1 MHTRTAGKLQITI
14 KITNPGH
21 MKPSAILKIFLSAGL
36 MIIFLSAGFSQ
47 VNAGLF
53 SYDSKADYKISKDSA
68 FYKNNI
74 LVRCISFASC
84 NSVHG
89 RIKAYLVMPSSQP
102 PYAGIIYFH
111 WLGHPNGNRNEFLD
125 EAVEMADHSVLSIL
139 IQGYF
144 PWTEAPVSGEK
155 DRQQV
160 IDQTIDLRRAID
172 VLLMQPGIDGKRIAF
187 IGHDYGAM
195 FGSIMAGIDKRVKAC
210 VLVTGM
216 GNFGDWSLKYWK
228 KPGANGAES
237 YRKALKPVDPIGYIS
252 NAQPVSLFFQFAG
265 KDIYISKET
274 AMEFYNAASAPKLV
288 KWYDTEHEMMIPQV
302 RKDRVEWVKKQL
314 GIR

>member
-1 MHTRTAGKLQITI
+1 
-14 KITNPGH
+14 
-21 MKPSAILKIFLSAGL
+21 MKHNIILKVFWITSLVLLVPGMLHAQ
-36 MIIFLSAGFSQ
+36 A
-47 VNAGLF
+47 NAGQF
-53 SYDSKADYKISKDSA
+53 SYDAKADYKISKDSA

-74 LVRCISFASC
+74 LVRGISFISC
-84 NSVHG
+84 NPAHD

-102 PYAGIIYFH
+102 PYAGIVYFH
-111 WLGHPNGNRNEFLD
+111 WLGRPNGNRNEFLD

-144 PWTEAPVSGEK
+144 PWTESPVSGEK
-155 DRQQV
+155 DRRQV

-172 VLLMQPGIDGKRIAF
+172 ILLMQPGIDNERIAF

-210 VLVTGM
+210 ALVAGM

-228 KPGANGAES
+228 KPSEGGDEK
-237 YRKALKPVDPIGYIS
+237 YRKSLAPVDPIGYIS
-252 NAQPVSLFFQFAG
+252 NAKPTALFFQFANN
-265 KDIYISKET
+265 DIYITKET
-274 AMEFYNAASAPKLV
+274 AIQFYNAASEPKLV
-288 KWYDTEHEMMIPQV
+288 KWYDTEHEMMIPEV

>member
-1 MHTRTAGKLQITI
+1 MKIIQGGFIWMALLLLPVPAIVTA
-14 KITNPGH
+14 
-21 MKPSAILKIFLSAGL
+21 
-36 MIIFLSAGFSQ
+36 Q

-53 SYDSKADYKISKDSA
+53 SYNAKADYLISQDSA
-68 FYKNNI
+68 FYRNNI
-74 LVRCISFASC
+74 LVREISFISC
-84 NSVHG
+84 NPAHG

-102 PYAGIIYFH
+102 PYAGIVYFH
-111 WLGHPNGNRNEFLD
+111 WLGRPNGNRNEFLE
-125 EAVEMADHSVLSIL
+125 EAVEMADHSALSFL

-144 PWTEAPVSGEK
+144 PWTEPPVSGEK

-172 VLLMQPGIDGKRIAF
+172 ILLLQPGVDSRRIVF

-195 FGSIMAGIDKRVKAC
+195 FGSIMAGIEKRVKAC

-228 KPGANGAES
+228 KPAESGAEK
-237 YRKALKPVDPIGYIS
+237 YRKSLAPVDPIGYI
-252 NAQPVSLFFQFAG
+252 ARATPAALFFQFAN
-265 KDIYISKET
+265 KDIYITKET
-274 AMEFYNAASAPKLV
+274 ALQFYNAAGEPKLI
-288 KWYDTEHEMMIPQV
+288 KWYETEHEMMIPEV

-314 GIR
+314 AIH

>member
-1 MHTRTAGKLQITI
+1 
-14 KITNPGH
+14 
-21 MKPSAILKIFLSAGL
+21 MKRILVAFIGIAGL
-36 MIIFLSAGFSQ
+36 ALLFPGMIHGQA
-47 VNAGLF
+47 NAGLF
-53 SYDSKADYKISKDSA
+53 SYDAKTDYRITEDSA

-74 LVRCISFASC
+74 LVRCISFVSC
-84 NSVHG
+84 NPVHG

-111 WLGHPNGNRNEFLD
+111 WLGRPNGNRNEFLD
-125 EAVEMADHSVLSIL
+125 EAVEMADHSAFSIL

-160 IDQTIDLRRAID
+160 IDQTIDLRRTID
-172 VLLMQPGIDGKRIAF
+172 VLLMQPGIDNKRIVF
-187 IGHDYGAM
+187 VGHDYGAM
-195 FGSIMAGIDKRVKAC
+195 FGSIMAGIDKRVIAC

-228 KPGANGAES
+228 KPSEGGAEK
-237 YRKALKPVDPIGYIS
+237 YRKSLTPVDPIGYIS
-252 NAQPVSLFFQFAG
+252 NAQPSALFFQFAN

-274 AMEFYNAASAPKLV
+274 ALQFYNAASEPKLV
-288 KWYDTEHEMMIPQV
+288 KWYDTEHEMLIPQV

-314 GIR
+314 KIR

>member
-1 MHTRTAGKLQITI
+1 
-14 KITNPGH
+14 
-21 MKPSAILKIFLSAGL
+21 MKQFIIIWFFWISGL
-36 MIIFLSAGFSQ
+36 MLLVPGMVHAQ
-47 VNAGLF
+47 TNAGLF
-53 SYDSKADYKISKDSA
+53 SYNAKLDYKISEDTA

-74 LVRCISFASC
+74 LIRGISYISC
-84 NSVHG
+84 NPVHG

-102 PYAGIIYFH
+102 PYAGITYFH
-111 WLGHPNGNRNEFLD
+111 WLGRPNGNRNEFLD
-125 EAVEMADHSVLSIL
+125 EAIEMADHSVLSIL

-144 PWTEAPVSGEK
+144 PWTEQPVSGEK
-155 DRQQV
+155 DKQQV

-172 VLLMQPGIDGKRIAF
+172 ILLMQPGIEKSRIAF
-187 IGHDYGAM
+187 VGHDYGAM

-228 KPGANGAES
+228 KPSEGGAEK
-237 YRKALKPVDPIGYIS
+237 YRKLLTPVDPISYIS
-252 NAQPVSLFFQFAG
+252 DARPTSLFFQFAN
-265 KDIYISKET
+265 KDIYITKET
-274 AMEFYNAASAPKLV
+274 ALQFFNAASDPKLV
-288 KWYDTEHEMMIPQV
+288 KWYNTEHEMMIPEV

>member
-1 MHTRTAGKLQITI
+1 MHLI
-14 KITNPGH
+14 N
-21 MKPSAILKIFLSAGL
+21 AIMAGL
-36 MIIFLSAGFSQ
+36 LLLVSGTVNAQ

-53 SYDSKADYKISKDSA
+53 SYDAKTDHKISEDSV

-74 LVRCISFASC
+74 LVRGISFISC
-84 NSVHG
+84 NPVHG
-89 RIKAYLVMPSSQP
+89 RVKAYLVMPSSQP

-144 PWTEAPVSGEK
+144 PWTEPPVSGEK

-172 VLLMQPGIDGKRIAF
+172 ILLMQPGIENGRIAF
-187 IGHDYGAM
+187 VGHDYGAM
-195 FGSIMAGIDKRVKAC
+195 FGSIMAGIDKRVKAS
-210 VLVTGM
+210 VLITGM

-228 KPGANGAES
+228 KPSEGGAEK
-237 YRKALKPVDPIGYIS
+237 YRKLLTPVDPIGYIS
-252 NAQPVSLFFQFAG
+252 NAKPAALFFQFAN
-265 KDIYISKET
+265 KDIYITKET
-274 AMEFYNAASAPKLV
+274 ALQFYNAASEPKLV
-288 KWYDTEHEMMIPQV
+288 KWYETEHEMMLPQV

>member
-1 MHTRTAGKLQITI
+1 VK
-14 KITNPGH
+14 N
-21 MKPSAILKIFLSAGL
+21 ILGTFILIAGL
-36 MIIFLSAGFSQ
+36 MLLVPGKVHAQ

-53 SYDSKADYKISKDSA
+53 SYDEKADYKITKDSA

-74 LVRCISFASC
+74 LVRGISYISC
-84 NSVHG
+84 NPVHG
-89 RIKAYLVMPSSQP
+89 RIKAYLVMPSTQP

-111 WLGHPNGNRNEFLD
+111 WLGHPNGNRNEFLG

-144 PWTEAPVSGEK
+144 PWTESPVSGEK
-155 DRQQV
+155 DRKQV

-172 VLLMQPGIDGKRIAF
+172 VLLMQPGIDNERIAF

-195 FGSIMAGIDKRVKAC
+195 FGSIMAGIDKRVIAC

-228 KPGANGAES
+228 KPSENGAEK
-237 YRKALKPVDPIGYIS
+237 YRKSLTPVDPIGYIS
-252 NAQPVSLFFQFAG
+252 NAKPTALFFQFAN
-265 KDIYISKET
+265 KDVYITKET
-274 AMEFYNAASAPKLV
+274 ALQFYNAASEPSL
-288 KWYDTEHEMMIPQV
+288 
-302 RKDRVEWVKKQL
+302 
-314 GIR
+314 

>member
-1 MHTRTAGKLQITI
+1 MKHSIRV
-14 KITNPGH
+14 KI
-21 MKPSAILKIFLSAGL
+21 IWLSGL
-36 MIIFLSAGFSQ
+36 MLFAAGMAGAQ
-47 VNAGLF
+47 VNSGMF

-74 LVRCISFASC
+74 LVRCISFTSC
-84 NSVHG
+84 NPAHG

-102 PYAGIIYFH
+102 PYAGIVYFH
-111 WLGHPNGNRNEFLD
+111 WLGRPNGNRDEFLD
-125 EAVEMADHSVLSIL
+125 EAVEMGDHSALSIL

-144 PWTEAPVSGEK
+144 PWTEPPVSGEK

-160 IDQTIDLRRAID
+160 IDQTIDLRRTID
-172 VLLMQPGIDGKRIAF
+172 VLLMQPGIDSKRIVF
-187 IGHDYGAM
+187 VGHDYGAM
-195 FGSIMAGIDKRVKAC
+195 FGSIMAGVDKRVKAC

-228 KPGANGAES
+228 KPSEGGAEK
-237 YRKALKPVDPIGYIS
+237 YRKSLTPVDPIGYIS
-252 NAQPVSLFFQFAG
+252 NAAPSALFFQFAN
-265 KDIYISKET
+265 KDIYITKET
-274 AMEFYNAASAPKLV
+274 ALQFYNAASEPKLV
-288 KWYDTEHEMMIPQV
+288 KWYETEHEMMLPQV

>member
-1 MHTRTAGKLQITI
+1 
-14 KITNPGH
+14 
-21 MKPSAILKIFLSAGL
+21 MKSNISLKVFWMAGL
-36 MIIFLSAGFSQ
+36 ILLSGIVNAQ

-53 SYDSKADYKISKDSA
+53 SYDAKADYRISEDSA

-74 LVRCISFASC
+74 LIRSISFVSC
-84 NSVHG
+84 NPAHG

-102 PYAGIIYFH
+102 PHAGILYFH
-111 WLGHPNGNRNEFLD
+111 WLGRPNGNRNEFLD

-144 PWTEAPVSGEK
+144 PWTEPPVSGEK

-160 IDQTIDLRRAID
+160 IDQTIDLRRAMDI
-172 VLLMQPGIDGKRIAF
+172 LLMQPGIDNGRIAF
-187 IGHDYGAM
+187 VGHDYGAM
-195 FGSIMAGIDKRVKAC
+195 FGSIMAGIDKRVKAY

-228 KPGANGAES
+228 KPSEEGAGT
-237 YRKALKPVDPIGYIS
+237 YRKFLSPLDPIGYIS
-252 NAQPVSLFFQFAG
+252 EAHPATLFFQFAD

-274 AMEFYNAASAPKLV
+274 ALEFYNAASELKSA
-288 KWYDTEHEMMIPQV
+288 KWYNTEHEMMIPEV

-314 GIR
+314 VIGER

>member
-1 MHTRTAGKLQITI
+1 MKH
-14 KITNPGH
+14 KIL
-21 MKPSAILKIFLSAGL
+21 LKVLWIAGL
-36 MIIFLSAGFSQ
+36 MLLAPWIAYNQ
-47 VNAGLF
+47 VNTGLF
-53 SYDSKADYKISKDSA
+53 SYDAKADYKISEDTA

-74 LVRCISFASC
+74 LVRGISYASC
-84 NSVHG
+84 NPVHG
-89 RIKAYLVMPSSQP
+89 RVKAYLVMPSSQF
-102 PYAGIIYFH
+102 PYAGIVYFH
-111 WLGHPNGNRNEFLD
+111 WLGRPNGNRNEFLD

-144 PWTEAPVSGEK
+144 PWTEPPVSGEK

-172 VLLMQPGIDGKRIAF
+172 ILLMQPGIDNSRIAF

-228 KPGANGAES
+228 KPTEGGAEK
-237 YRKALKPVDPIGYIS
+237 YRKSLAPVDPIGFIS
-252 NAQPVSLFFQFAG
+252 NARPASLFFQFAN

-274 AMEFYNAASAPKLV
+274 ALQFFNAASEPKLV
-288 KWYDTEHEMMIPQV
+288 KWYDTAHEMIIPEV

-314 GIR
+314 ALH

>member
-1 MHTRTAGKLQITI
+1 
-14 KITNPGH
+14 
-21 MKPSAILKIFLSAGL
+21 MKNILIAFILSAGQ
-36 MIIFLSAGFSQ
+36 MFLVSGRVHAQ
-47 VNAGLF
+47 VNAGMF
-53 SYDSKADYKISKDSA
+53 SYDAKADYKITEDSA

-74 LVRCISFASC
+74 LIRSISFISC
-84 NSVHG
+84 NPVHG
-89 RIKAYLVMPSSQP
+89 RVKAYLVMPSSQP
-102 PYAGIIYFH
+102 PYAGIVYFH
-111 WLGHPNGNRNEFLD
+111 WLGRPNGNRDEFLD
-125 EAVEMADHSVLSIL
+125 EAVEMADHTVFSIL

-144 PWTEAPVSGEK
+144 PWTEPPVSGKK

-172 VLLMQPGIDGKRIAF
+172 ILLMQPGIENERIAF

-228 KPGANGAES
+228 KPSEDGADN
-237 YRKALKPVDPIGYIS
+237 YRKSLTPVDPIGYIS
-252 NAQPVSLFFQFAG
+252 NVHPTALFFQFAN

-274 AMEFYNAASAPKLV
+274 ALHFFNAASEPKLV

-314 GIR
+314 GIH